1 LLPRLFI
8 AAAILSSSIL
18 AAAQP
23 ELKPLDPQRTIDAHA
38 PAAPDASRI
47 HFQAGSFDPL
57 TERIDAAAMNI
68 PQAAG
73 AREYLLVQFHPGMT
87 EAKSEL
93 ETLGVR
99 FFGYVPSN
107 AFQARVPRA
116 MRTEVASHPAV
127 RWVGDY
133 DGIFKLQR
141 RLWPGSDELSHQVT
155 IVLFPDASMH
165 ELETRL
171 RAEFP
176 SVLRTQLMK
185 DPDAPTAN
193 FAVPLSI
200 RDRFVSFAANL
211 DPVAWIEPFDEIG
224 MHNASSAGPLQGN
237 APGIEAHRIFARGI
251 TGSGQIIAV
260 ADSGLDT
267 DMCFF
272 RNLNGHDAVT
282 EYDRTVAPV
291 IGLLHP
297 ERKVIGYWVQQG
309 ADPYDTN
316 AACSE
321 TPTGFHGT
329 HVAGTAAGDDFKNIS
344 SRTSP
349 GLDQGDGMAPNAQIL
364 FQDVVG
370 ASGCFSGLGN
380 RTGTYQQA
388 RDGGA
393 RVHTNS
399 YGANSRG
406 AYTSGDFLTDRF
418 LFDND
423 EMVMLFS
430 AGNSGPAATTGGS
443 PGNSKNVITVGA
455 VGSGNS
461 VFVTGFSS
469 RGPAADGRIK
479 PDLVGPGSGISSA
492 MGDATFGNGNCFTIQ
507 KSGTSMATPAVAGVA
522 ALLRQ
527 YFADGFYPTGAVNS
541 SDARN
546 IGAALVKA
554 VLLNGTR
561 TLPENGVFG
570 DFAYGWGRPH
580 LDSNLYFTGDDRR
593 LRVWNPPNGS
603 GLKTG
608 ESHTYS
614 VRVEAGEEFRATLV
628 WSDPEATLGAATTL
642 VNNLDLT
649 VHDGSDTFRG
659 NVFSTSGQSITEGSP
674 DQINNVEQVRFT
686 VPRAGIYT
694 ITVRGANVPGNGRR
708 GTDRQGYALVSSQA
722 ACASAVTAPP
732 TNVTAVS
739 SPTMGVTLSWT
750 LPQGATAVQIYRASG
765 TCAIASADFQFVG
778 TSTGTTFTDTR
789 AQGGF
794 TYSYR
799 LRAVDPCG
807 EGPISSCMTIVP
819 TGSCDLQPTFDGI
832 ESANEQGENCQI
844 DLSWGNALS
853 LCPLGTTIRYNIY
866 RSTNPAFVP
875 TGAPLATVAG
885 TSFSDTTVGPG
896 QTYYY
901 IVRAEDSVNGGS
913 GPNGGNEDPNLRRLF
928 ATPSGPPG
936 APSTWRDDGGDT
948 NALLIAESPWT
959 VTTRDSQ
966 AGGHSYV
973 SATGN
978 GPHPHDT
985 CASLTTPALVLS
997 DAAELTYWARY
1008 NLEFEWDGV
1017 IVEISS
1023 DNGTS
1028 WQPLPPAG
1036 GYGATLR
1043 QTLNPPVNAC
1053 GYPSTTAA
1061 FTGPASQVMTP
1072 WREYSSS
1079 LAAYAGHTVRIRWRL
1094 TTDPGVAFEGFF
1106 LDTITVT
1113 NVRLPE
1119 ACLSVDAIPGF
1130 SWTPRAPIAGTALSF
1145 LDESTNATG
1154 WLWSFGDG
1162 NSSTQRNPQHTYTAP
1177 GRYVVTLTVTNQG
1190 GSKTLTREVTV
1201 TDAATNFVPRMIVPG
1216 QARAE
1221 GAAGAFFRSAV
1232 WMTNPSATES
1242 LVRLRFVPAPGGSL
1256 AGAEDLATLSIP
1268 SGRSATFGD
1277 VLTEAFGANGNTTG
1291 VIVVEVADISPAPIV
1306 TARTFNDTGARG
1318 TLGQYIQGIPLG
1330 IQSATTAV
1338 IEGLSGNEASRS
1350 NVGVVNL
1357 GTAAIDAVVSV
1368 FGADGVKRG
1377 NDVFVQVPAHSAIQ
1391 VNGINN
1397 AAAAGP
1403 LDLFSVSITANGSF
1417 FAYSSKLDNR
1427 TSDPIFVPSTLQP
1440 RAEQWIDGVGAVT
1453 GAGGTFFRSN
1463 LVISNRNDVPA
1474 EVTIALTPRGGT
1486 APSHSANLIIPAGQ
1500 TRFYGDAVAELY
1512 GIQGAGSL
1520 RLTTSTATPVV
1531 AWGRTYSDLG
1541 VAGTLGQFIPAF
1553 STDDLIPLAGAI
1565 LQGLSQNAR
1574 YRTNM
1579 GLVNASPAAAAVTIA
1594 VHDGD
1599 GSMRGERTVIIAGGQ
1614 SLFLGGIMS
1623 EITGGE
1629 VTDGYLVLK
1638 PSAAGAIYGWASF
1651 VDNLSTDQT
1660 FVRPIALGF

>member
-1 LLPRLFI
+1 LLPRLLI
-8 AAAILSSSIL
+8 AALLSSSTL
-18 AAAQP
+18 VAAPQ
-23 ELKPLDPQRTIDAHA
+23 EIKPLAPQRSIAAHA
-38 PAAPDASRI
+38 PAAPDALRI

-57 TERIDAAAMNI
+57 AERIDAAAMTL
-68 PQAAG
+68 PRAAG

-87 EAKSEL
+87 DAKSEL
-93 ETLGVR
+93 EALGVR
-99 FFGYVPSN
+99 FFGYIPSN
-107 AFQARVPRA
+107 AFQTRVPLALRPD
-116 MRTEVASHPAV
+116 VANHPAV

-133 DGIFKLQR
+133 DGILKIQR
-141 RLWPGSDELSHQVT
+141 RLWPGSDDLAHQVT

-165 ELETRL
+165 DLEIVL

-176 SVLRTQLMK
+176 SMMRTRLMK
-185 DPDAPTAN
+185 DPVAPAAN
-193 FAVPLSI
+193 FAVARAD
-200 RDRFVSFAANL
+200 RDRFVSFAASL
-211 DPVAWIEPFDEIG
+211 DPVAWIEPFDETE

-237 APGIEAHRIFARGI
+237 AAGIDAHRIFARGI

-282 EYDRTVAPV
+282 EYDRTVAPAM
-291 IGLLHP
+291 GMLHP
-297 ERKVIGYWVQQG
+297 ERKVIGYWVQEG

-349 GLDQGDGMAPNAQIL
+349 GLDPGDGMAPNAQIL

-380 RTGTYQQA
+380 RTATYQQA

-406 AYTSGDFLTDRF
+406 AYTMGDFLTDRF

-469 RGPAADGRIK
+469 RGPSADGRIK
-479 PDLVGPGSGISSA
+479 PDVVGPGSGISSA
-492 MGDATFGNGNCFTIQ
+492 MGDATFGNGNCFTNQ
-507 KSGTSMATPAVAGVA
+507 KSGTSMATPAIAGVA

-527 YFADGFYPTGAVNS
+527 YFADGFYPSGAVNS

-546 IGAALVKA
+546 VGGALVKA

-570 DFAYGWGRPH
+570 GFAYGWGRPF
-580 LDSNLYFTGDDRR
+580 LDSNLYFTGDDRK
-593 LRVWNPPNGS
+593 LRVWNPPNSS

-628 WSDPEATLGAATTL
+628 WSDPEATLGAASAL

-659 NVFSTSGQSITEGSP
+659 NVFSTAGQSISEGTA

-694 ITVRGANVPGNGRR
+694 ITVHGTNVPGNGRR

-722 ACASAVTAPP
+722 ACPSAVTAPP
-732 TNVTAVS
+732 TNVAAVS
-739 SPTMGVTLSWT
+739 SPIMGVTLSWT
-750 LPQGATAVQIYRASG
+750 LPAGATAVQIYRASG
-765 TCAIASADFQFVG
+765 TCGIASADFQYVG
-778 TSTGTTFTDTR
+778 TATGTTFTDSR

-819 TGSCDLQPTFDGI
+819 TGSCDLQPAFEGL
-832 ESANEQGENCQI
+832 ERASERGENCQI
-844 DLSWGNALS
+844 DLSWGNAVS
-853 LCPLGTTIRYNIY
+853 LCPLGTTVRYNIY
-866 RSTNPAFVP
+866 RSTNPAFIP
-875 TGAPLATVAG
+875 SGTPLATVAG

-901 IVRAEDSVNGGS
+901 IVRAEDTVNGGS

-936 APSTWRDDGGDT
+936 APATWRDDGGDT
-948 NALLIAESPWT
+948 NALLIAESPWR
-959 VTTRDSQ
+959 VTTRDAQ
-966 AGGHSYV
+966 AGAHSYV
-973 SATGN
+973 SATGD

-985 CASLTTPALVLS
+985 CASLTTPALVLG

-1017 IVEISS
+1017 VVEISA

-1028 WQPLPPAG
+1028 WQPLPPVG

-1061 FTGPASQVMTP
+1061 FTGPANQVLTP
-1072 WREYSSS
+1072 WREYRSP
-1079 LAAYAGHTVRIRWRL
+1079 LTAWAGQSVRVRWRL

-1106 LDTITVT
+1106 LDTISVT

-1119 ACLSVDAIPGF
+1119 ACLSVDAIPRF
-1130 SWTPRAPIAGTALSF
+1130 SWTPRAPISGSPVSF

-1162 NSSTQRNPQHTYTAP
+1162 NSSTQRNPLHTYSAP
-1177 GRYVVTLTVTNQG
+1177 GRYTVTLTVSNQAG
-1190 GSKTLTREVTV
+1190 AKTLTREVTV
-1201 TDAATNFVPRMIVPG
+1201 TDASTTFVPRMIVPG
-1216 QARAE
+1216 QARAA
-1221 GAAGAFFRSAV
+1221 GAAGAFFRSAI
-1232 WMTNPSATES
+1232 WMTNPSATDS

-1256 AGAEDLATLSIP
+1256 AGAEELANLSIP

-1277 VLTEAFGANGNTTG
+1277 VLTEAFGATGNTTG
-1291 VIVVEVADISPAPIV
+1291 VIVVEVAGISPAPIV
-1306 TARTFNDTGARG
+1306 TARTFNDTGTTG

-1330 IQSATTAV
+1330 SPSATTAV
-1338 IEGLSGNEASRS
+1338 IEGLSGDTASRS

-1357 GTAAIDAVVSV
+1357 GTAAIDAVLSV
-1368 FGADGVKRG
+1368 IDSTGVKRG

-1397 AAAAGP
+1397 AAAAGA
-1403 LDLFSVSITANGSF
+1403 LELFSVSITANGSF
-1417 FAYSSKLDNR
+1417 FAYSSKLDNK

-1463 LVISNRNDVPA
+1463 LVISNRNAAPA
-1474 EVTIALTPRGGT
+1474 AVTIALTPRGGT
-1486 APSHSANLIIPAGQ
+1486 TPSHSESVTIPPGQ

-1512 GIQGAGSL
+1512 GIQGAGAL
-1520 RLTTSTATPVV
+1520 RLTTSAATPVV
-1531 AWGRTYSDLG
+1531 AWARTYSDLG
-1541 VAGTLGQFIPAF
+1541 EAGTLGQFIPAF
-1553 STDDLIPLAGAI
+1553 SADDLIPVTGAI

-1574 YRTNM
+1574 YRTNA
-1579 GLVNASPAAAAVTIA
+1579 GLVNASPATAAVTLF

-1599 GSMRGERTVIIAGGQ
+1599 GSLRGQRTLLIEGGQ
-1614 SLFLGGIMS
+1614 SLFLGGIMR

-1629 VTDGYLVLK
+1629 VTDGYIVVS
-1638 PSAAGAIYGWASF
+1638 PSVNGAIYAWASF

-1660 FVRPIALGF
+1660 FVRPITLD